1 MTARLESLIHKLYRL
16 IFFRDAVD
24 PQPINEIIPTAL
36 GMQIIEIEHEIMISI
51 SNQSKMI
58 EFIYSWLKGNSEQR
72 KVSLGILTELLSY
85 GKDFGIEEREM
96 ISRYFEIS
104 K

>member
-1 MTARLESLIHKLYRL
+1 M

-36 GMQIIEIEHEIMISI
+36 GMQIIEIEHEIMTSI
-51 SNQSKMI
+51 SNQPKII
-58 EFIYSWLKGNSEQR
+58 EFIYSWLKGNTEQR
-72 KVSLGILTELLSY
+72 RVSLGILTELLLY

-96 ISRYFEIS
+96 IIR
-104 K
+104 